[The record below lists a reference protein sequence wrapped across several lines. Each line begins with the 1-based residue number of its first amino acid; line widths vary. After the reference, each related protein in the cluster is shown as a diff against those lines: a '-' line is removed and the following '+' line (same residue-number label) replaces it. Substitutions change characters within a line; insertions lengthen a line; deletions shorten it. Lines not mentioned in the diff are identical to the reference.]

1 MNKTAKLIIGGLMI
15 FAAAMIVAIM
25 INAVMTHDRI
35 IRLDDITAELYDT
48 VVIDAAG
55 DKSLVLGPVEC
66 RTFKDGNNTI
76 LIPRKPG
83 TYVAVIS
90 KRTSTGTQT
99 SVVRI
104 VCEGGSAPDVT
115 PDPPVNPDVPD
126 VSTFQQ
132 KFKELL
138 VSSIPQA
145 YRVGVCSRLADACAA
160 VRNNNYASEEELLQA
175 IQKAQ
180 REALSWDTASPE
192 FRSSWFALFQANG
205 PFDKLISEEYP
216 EKVNWNKVL
225 SDMEQVYRGL

>member
-1 MNKTAKLIIGGLMI
+1 MNEKFKSVIGILIV
-15 FAAAMIVAIM
+15 FAV
-25 INAVMTHDRI
+25 AVMFTSIIQGVLTRDRI
-35 IRLDDITAELYDT
+35 VRLDDITAELYDT

-55 DKSLVLGPVEC
+55 SKSLVLDPVEC
-66 RTFKDGNNTI
+66 RTFKDGNNTV
-76 LIPRKPG
+76 LIPRKAG

-104 VCEGGSAPDVT
+104 VCEGGDTPDVT
-115 PDPPVNPDVPD
+115 PDPPVNPDVP
-126 VSTFQQ
+126 SIFQQ

-145 YRVGVCSRLADACAA
+145 YRLGVCSKLADACAT
-160 VRNNNYASEEELLQA
+160 VKSSNYASEEELLGAVQ
-175 IQKAQ
+175 QAQ
-180 REALSWDTASPE
+180 RAALDWDNASPE

-225 SDMEQVYRGL
+225 SDMEQVYRSL

>member
-1 MNKTAKLIIGGLMI
+1 MKSKIQWIVGSVLVVC
-15 FAAAMIVAIM
+15 FAVALAITS
-25 INAVMTHDRI
+25 ARSGDHLV
-35 IRLDDITAELYDT
+35 RLDDITAELYET
-48 VVIDAAG
+48 VVIDVVG
-55 DKSLVLGPVEC
+55 DKSLVVGPIES
-66 RTFKDGNNTI
+66 RTFKDEESTI
-76 LIPRKPG
+76 LIPRKAG
-83 TYVAVIS
+83 TYVVVIN
-90 KRTSTGTQT
+90 KATRTGTDT
-99 SVVRI
+99 YVVRI
-104 VCEGGSAPDVT
+104 TCGGDTAPDVA

-138 VSSIPQA
+138 VLSIPQA
-145 YRVGVCSRLADACAA
+145 YRADVCVRLADACAA